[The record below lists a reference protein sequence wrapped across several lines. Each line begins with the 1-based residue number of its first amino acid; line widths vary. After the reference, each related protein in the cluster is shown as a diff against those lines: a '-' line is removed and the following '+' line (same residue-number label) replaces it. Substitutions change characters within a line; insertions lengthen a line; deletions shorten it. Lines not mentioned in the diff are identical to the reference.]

1 VIDQTLLAAA
11 ARGGGAA
18 AGRALL
24 AERQRTRARAPLTEW
39 WAQALDARG
48 AP

>member
-1 VIDQTLLAAA
+1 MIDQTLLAAA
-11 ARGGGAA
+11 ARGGDGA

-24 AERQRTRARAPLTEW
+24 AERARTRAKTPLTEW
-39 WAQALDARG
+39 WSESFDSRA